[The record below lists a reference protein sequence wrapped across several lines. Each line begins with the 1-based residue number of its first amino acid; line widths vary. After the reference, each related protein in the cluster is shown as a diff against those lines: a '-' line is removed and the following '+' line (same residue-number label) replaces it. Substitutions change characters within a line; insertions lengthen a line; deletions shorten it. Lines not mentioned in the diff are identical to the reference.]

1 MIAQVKH
8 RNMWAQVF
16 LMIVTVGFYAIYWFY
31 QTAVE
36 LAALAEDHEAAPT
49 LWTILLF
56 VPFGAI
62 YSYYN
67 TMRLLIPAASPVACA
82 RKNEE
87 RPPGRVS
94 GRPLSFPCHEDAPW
108 AASSFCRSCRR
119 RCFGRP
125 GDAMRSLQ
133 RGPPV
138 SLRPAVS

>member
-31 QTAVE
+31 QTAME

-62 YSYYN
+62 YSYYKYCQLYEKVSSEQMN
-67 TMRLLIPAASPVACA
+67 RWLLFLLWIIFS
-82 RKNEE
+82 
-87 RPPGRVS
+87 
-94 GRPLSFPCHEDAPW
+94 
-108 AASSFCRSCRR
+108 
-119 RCFGRP
+119 
-125 GDAMRSLQ
+125 
-133 RGPPV
+133 
-138 SLRPAVS
+138 PAVWFIVQMELNKRATIGQPDGTISQVQPE